1 MLRVNCEAVMWKI
14 TTRGFTLEE
23 VVIMAVMNLLTS
35 VDRLPNARTGV
46 VEMKRRSRMDLNS
59 IKRTILAAVGVLAL
73 SSVNAVAQEI
83 RSAISLQGT
92 GFFTKDADG
101 NGIRQHATDTGGF
114 LVGYR
119 YNFNRWLAAEANYG
133 YDRNTQI
140 YFGGTGARVESNI
153 HQITGSAVVNL
164 ASFARLQPYA
174 LAGGGALVFDPTGN
188 AEGNFAGATT
198 ETRGR
203 IRLRRSCRLRFH
215 QAHLVTGRV
224 PWLRI
229 QSTRFQ
235 SRGLEYRQL
244 DAYGATVSRHRLPL
258 LISRGLRRG
267 TGVQPNTRATSATE
281 KTMHLQSPC
290 RRPACPL

>member
-1 MLRVNCEAVMWKI
+1 
-14 TTRGFTLEE
+14 
-23 VVIMAVMNLLTS
+23 
-35 VDRLPNARTGV
+35 
-46 VEMKRRSRMDLNS
+46 MKMRSRMDLNS
-59 IKRTILAAVGVLAL
+59 IKRTILAAVCVLAL

-83 RSAISLQGT
+83 RSEISLQGT

-153 HQITGSAVVNL
+153 HQITGSAVVKL
-164 ASFARLQPYA
+164 PSFARLQPYA

-198 ETRGR
+198 ETRGAFVYGAGADYAFTR
-203 IRLRRSCRLRFH
+203 HISLR
-215 QAHLVTGRV
+215 A
-224 PWLRI
+224 
-229 QSTRFQ
+229 
-235 SRGLEYRQL
+235 EYRGYVYKAPDFNL
-244 DAYGATVSRHRLPL
+244 A
-258 LISRGLRRG
+258 GLN
-267 TGVQPNTRATSATE
+267 TDSWTHMAQPSAGIVF
-281 KTMHLQSPC
+281 
-290 RRPACPL
+290 RF